1 MQEQLDFD
9 PDEALHEMAVQSSAA
24 YDDDDSDADDS
35 DDSDGHEYSFTEDG
49 VGLIVHDILL
59 NIN

>member
-1 MQEQLDFD
+1 MQEQLNFD
-9 PDEALHEMAVQSSAA
+9 PDEALHEMAIQSSAA
-24 YDDDDSDADDS
+24 SYDDDS

-49 VGLIVHDILL
+49 VGLIVHDIPW